1 MEQKIKDLLETIEK
15 AGAATSQEEYGAAY
29 DRAYEIWDELDAYL
43 ADRDYLTGTQPTEA
57 DGALFDILVRMDI
70 IYYFAYRLN
79 RSRLKEFP
87 HLFDYAKRLY
97 RLPEYRARADF
108 EQIKKDFYGNQSD
121 VQNPYHLIPVGPD
134 LSLWE
139 E

>member
-1 MEQKIKDLLETIEK
+1 MEQKIIDLRENIEK
-15 AGAATSQEEYGAAY
+15 AGAATSQKEYEAAY
-29 DRAYEIWDELDAYL
+29 DRVYAALDELDAYL
-43 ADRDYLTGTQPTEA
+43 ADRDYLVGNQLAEA
-57 DGALFDILVRMDI
+57 DRLLFDSLVRMDI

-87 HLFDYAKRLY
+87 HLFDYAKRLF
-97 RLPEYRARADF
+97 RLPEYRERADF
-108 EQIKKDFYGNQSD
+108 EQIKKDFYGKQSD

-139 E
+139 